1 MASLTH
7 LPFSNE
13 KAESGLAAN
22 VGAEISV
29 DRTGTL
35 ISAGELPSA
44 AASLAELF
52 PTEAFPAEDSLDE
65 SSEEP
70 DEALRKSSSESSPGQ
85 PDEASLDGSG
95 RPPLGERETSSLSAP
110 AEQAIARDEASFHAS
125 PEFEAATPA
134 GATSADGSGSVNP
147 AAVRAVSEPATM
159 LFLSELPAGPPPPEH
174 SADDQDG
181 SVAGAVFD
189 ERLARHRE
197 WIESRGATGK
207 KVEFLVVDLE
217 GAELIGVNL
226 RFADLHDA
234 NLKATDLLL
243 ADLRDTSLVRANLE
257 DACLVGANLEGA
269 NLQGASLETAMGLV
283 PRQLAGANLHEA
295 SLPPS
300 ILGFEALAE
309 FERGSRTA
317 FRFFVANL
325 SASLLSWLIIWRTK
339 DIQLLA
345 NLSVIPFLRSPA
357 AAAALPAA
365 QFYLIAPAL
374 LFIVYLVSH
383 FRLQQLWDSVL
394 ELPAVFP
401 DGRALGEHEPRL
413 ILGLLRAHFRW
424 MNREAASTRLI
435 EKAVSLLVVYW
446 LVPLSL
452 LLYWARYLTLQ
463 EIHGTILQELL
474 VVAATGIAVYSTA
487 RVGRPEE
494 KWASQLN
501 AVQRLVEEF
510 RKAGPVA
517 VAIVFGVILTF
528 LSAGTMGGVPHDRA
542 RAKQYRAASIRRWAT
557 SLLWLVGFDPYA
569 ELTDSAISTAPPN
582 WNGADDK
589 LSSVKGARLND
600 SNFRYAQAYGIFLVN
615 AHLWRANFE
624 GASLSAA
631 DLRGADL
638 GESNLPFA
646 ILDQAHMNHANLN
659 RANLDG
665 ANLGRADLREANLS
679 YCSLVNTS
687 LVDARLNGATLYG
700 ARLASATMVRANLEK
715 ADLRESHL
723 EGANLDYA
731 DLEQAYLWSAK
742 LGGANLDNAQL
753 GGAIFVDAD
762 LRGADLRGA
771 QLSGTILT
779 GADLSGTDLDGVDL
793 RNASGLSAN
802 QVCSAKSR
810 RWILVNELLEPQVE
824 ARCGAGH

>member
-22 VGAEISV
+22 ITAEISV

-44 AASLAELF
+44 IATLAELF
-52 PTEAFPAEDSLDE
+52 PTETFPAEDSLDE
-65 SSEEP
+65 SSEES

-85 PDEASLDGSG
+85 PDEASLDGSA
-95 RPPLGERETSSLSAP
+95 RPPLGDRETSSLCAAADP
-110 AEQAIARDEASFHAS
+110 AIASDEASFDAS
-125 PEFEAATPA
+125 REFKAATPA
-134 GATSADGSGSVNP
+134 GATSADESGSVNP
-147 AAVRAVSEPATM
+147 ARVRAISEPAPM
-159 LFLSELPAGPPPPEH
+159 LFLSELPAGPPPPEP
-174 SADDQDG
+174 SSDG
-181 SVAGAVFD
+181 EVAGAVFD

-197 WIESRGATGK
+197 WVETRGATGK
-207 KVEFLVVDLE
+207 KVEFRVVDLE

-243 ADLRDTSLVRANLE
+243 ADLRDTSLVRANLQ

-269 NLQGASLETAMGLV
+269 NLEGASLETAMGLV
-283 PRQLAGANLHEA
+283 PRQLAGANLHKA

-309 FERGSRTA
+309 FERRSRTA
-317 FRFFVANL
+317 FRFFVANT
-325 SASLLSWLIIWRTK
+325 SVSLLSWLIIWKTK

-345 NLSVIPFLRSPA
+345 NLSVIPFLHSPA
-357 AAAALPAA
+357 AAATLPAA

-383 FRLQQLWDSVL
+383 LRLQQLWDSVL
-394 ELPAVFP
+394 ELPAIFP

-413 ILGLLRAHFRW
+413 VLGLLRAHFRW

-435 EKAVSLLVVYW
+435 EKAISLLVAYW

-501 AVQRLVEEF
+501 AAQRAVVEF
-510 RKAGPVA
+510 RKAGPAA

-528 LSAGTMGGVPHDRA
+528 FSAGTMRGIPHDRA
-542 RAKQYRAASIRRWAT
+542 RAQQYTAASIRRWAT
-557 SLLWLVGFDPYA
+557 SLMWLVGFDPYA
-569 ELTDSAISTAPPN
+569 ELTDSAISIAPAN

-600 SNFRYAQAYGIFLVN
+600 SNFRYAQAYGTFLVN

-624 GASLSAA
+624 GAFLSAA

-638 GESNLPFA
+638 VESNLQFA
-646 ILDQAHMNHANLN
+646 ILDQAHMNHVNLN
-659 RANLDG
+659 RAILNG
-665 ANLGRADLREANLS
+665 ADLERADLREANLS
-679 YCSLVNTS
+679 YCSLANTS

-731 DLEQAYLWSAK
+731 DLQQAYLWSAK
-742 LGGANLDNAQL
+742 LSGANLENAQL
-753 GGAIFVDAD
+753 EGAIFVDAD

-779 GADLSGTDLDGVDL
+779 GANLSGTDLDGVDL
-793 RNASGLSAN
+793 RNASGLSTT

-810 RWILVNELLEPQVE
+810 RWILVNEVLEPQVE
-824 ARCGAGH
+824 AQCGAGH